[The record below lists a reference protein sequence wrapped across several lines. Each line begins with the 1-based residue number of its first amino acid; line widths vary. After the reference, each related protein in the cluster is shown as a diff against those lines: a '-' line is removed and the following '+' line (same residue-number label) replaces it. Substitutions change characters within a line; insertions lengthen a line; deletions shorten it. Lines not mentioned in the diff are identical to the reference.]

1 MTHLFMKGS
10 TKARVL
16 YWKEIPAQ
24 VQTED
29 DDGQVSQPLAGR
41 FQEGIDQVAMLD
53 GSFDSDGYLDG
64 WAWGEHFTVESTAA
78 EAAVRLADRYN
89 QGFPDDFVR
98 RIRNLQNTGARKPY
112 PGAADEWISE

>member
-1 MTHLFMKGS
+1 MKGS

-29 DDGQVSQPLAGR
+29 EKGQVSELLAGR
-41 FQEGIDQVAMLD
+41 FQEGIDRLAMLD
-53 GSFDSDGYLDG
+53 GSFDSDSYLNG
-64 WAWGEHFTVESTAA
+64 WAWGEYSAVEGTAA

-89 QGFPDDFVR
+89 QGFPEDFVS
-98 RIRNLQNTGARKPY
+98 RIRSLQKSGERKPY
-112 PGAADEWISE
+112 PGAADGWIAE